1 MEHLVHS
8 AKRPFL
14 PVDDKALFEAS
25 PRKPDHP
32 LERMFHQVS
41 LSCVIDLAPFQ
52 GHSVSGDVVV
62 HLGEHRTWLQP
73 TENNE
78 YSVPK
83 TRIWLQ
89 SDEEKRVCYEP
100 TNLTLR
106 SFFPLV

>member
-52 GHSVSGDVVV
+52 GNRVSGDVVV
-62 HLGEHRTWLQP
+62 HLGEHRTWLQS
-73 TENNE
+73 TENKAYNE
-78 YSVPK
+78 P
-83 TRIWLQ
+83 TNRIWLP
-89 SDEEKRVCYEP
+89 S
-100 TNLTLR
+100 N
-106 SFFPLV
+106 